1 MTGLSA
7 WAADFANTFYKCFIR
22 EDRYK
27 LLISGIGVTIRVSL
41 IAVTL
46 GILIGLVVALCNLS
60 NKKPLKVIGGIYTDV
75 IRGTPSVTQL
85 MIIYFVIFATV
96 NIPKWIIA
104 GIAFGINSGAYV
116 SEIIRAGI
124 LSVDKGQTEAGRS
137 LGLNGYQTMIHIVI
151 PQAVKNIFP
160 ALCNEFIVLIKETAI
175 SGYIGLQDLTM
186 AGNIIRSNTYQAFL
200 PLITVA
206 AVYLVIVMIL
216 SAGVRKLEKNLKKNE
231 RQVYD

>member
-75 IRGTPSVTQL
+75 IRGTPSVPQL
-85 MIIYFVIFATV
+85 MIIYFVTGVLA
-96 NIPKWIIA
+96 
-104 GIAFGINSGAYV
+104 
-116 SEIIRAGI
+116 
-124 LSVDKGQTEAGRS
+124 LSVFIGFLAS
-137 LGLNGYQTMIHIVI
+137 LNNNVKLGNVI
-151 PQAVKNIFP
+151 ENY
-160 ALCNEFIVLIKETAI
+160 E
-175 SGYIGLQDLTM
+175 
-186 AGNIIRSNTYQAFL
+186 
-200 PLITVA
+200 
-206 AVYLVIVMIL
+206 VYSSYARYSFV
-216 SAGVRKLEKNLKKNE
+216 GGGE
-231 RQVYD
+231 D